1 MELFEHEMVEP
12 ANLLATT
19 AAGIGVLGL
28 PPAAEGGHQVP
39 RDSLAGG
46 VEPPVA
52 AKAADVAFKMLHN
65 IRPLRARLPPLG
77 CSRGPTV

>member
-1 MELFEHEMVEP
+1 MRWWNRRISWPPPQQASVFLDS
-12 ANLLATT
+12 
-19 AAGIGVLGL
+19 
-28 PPAAEGGHQVP
+28 PPAAEGGLQVP

-65 IRPLRARLPPLG
+65 IRPLRACLPPLG